1 MITLQDKL
9 DQLSPERRRSVEQR
23 AEALVAEEMTLRQ
36 LRRALQQTQVEVAQR
51 LGVNQENVSRLE
63 QRDDLLLSSLNKYV
77 AALGGKLTLVAEFP
91 NAAPIILRG
100 FESQGSD
107 DQDADWS
114 GFTVRSLANVAE
126 DKPPYSPSH

>member
-9 DQLSPERRRSVEQR
+9 DQLSPKRRRSVEQR

-36 LRRALQQTQVEVAQR
+36 LRRALQQTQVDVAKR
-51 LGVNQENVSRLE
+51 LGVNQENVSLE

-100 FESQGSD
+100 FETKGSD